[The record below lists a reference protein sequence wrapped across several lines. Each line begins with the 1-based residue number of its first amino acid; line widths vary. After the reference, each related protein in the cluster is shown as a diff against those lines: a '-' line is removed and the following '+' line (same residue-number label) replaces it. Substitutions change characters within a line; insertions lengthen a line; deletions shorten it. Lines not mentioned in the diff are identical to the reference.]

1 MPKLAEFLL
10 GFQGPTPYVLV
21 FLILLACG
29 FGVPIPED
37 ITLIAAGI
45 LAYYQAADVWGMIAV
60 GLIGVMAGDGAMFWL
75 GRRYGIAFVR
85 KTFLARTLTEERLT
99 KVQDILQTRGNKILF
114 AARFMPG
121 LRAPLF
127 FSAGALGVPTRAF
140 LLYDGL
146 AALISVP
153 AIVYSVYAFGNH
165 MDQVIAT
172 IQRANHGIV
181 IAIVA
186 AAMGIYIKIR
196 LDRKR
201 AKQAALVTAAHSSPK
216 ADL

>member
-10 GFQGPTPYVLV
+10 GFQGPTPYILV

-45 LAYYQAADVWGMIAV
+45 LAYSQAADVWGMIVV
-60 GLIGVMAGDGAMFWL
+60 GLAGVLVGDSAMFWL
-75 GRRYGIAFVR
+75 GRRYGLALAR
-85 KTFLARTLTEERLT
+85 KTFLGRSLTEERMGR
-99 KVQDILQTRGNKILF
+99 VQEILKTRGNKILF

-121 LRAPLF
+121 LRTPLF
-127 FSAGALGVPTRAF
+127 FSAGALGVPVRVF

-165 MDQVIAT
+165 MDKVIAT

-181 IAIVA
+181 AIILTVVV
-186 AAMGIYIKIR
+186 GIIIKIR
-196 LDRKR
+196 LDKRREKR
-201 AKQAALVTAAHSSPK
+201 AAPVAAGVNK
-216 ADL
+216 IDV